1 MSNNTTTN
9 NNSIVA
15 IAVWFYGCDIDDI
28 HMDDIEM
35 SQDGSYYI
43 SDPTSDGEIGSDLEI
58 QARED
63 GYYYRSHPFFCD
75 APGYY
80 EEPSE
85 WTLWVPKAESKGLE
99 DAVEE
104 MFENINSP
112 EYTEEL
118 STIRD
123 LKIMRGTE
131 IREVCRRYDERIANR
146 KATLRAEGRWFD
158 RKEEQRIP
166 LSKDT
171 VVCSVVGS
179 AADSVVKIDDACTKA
194 YNEGYALG
202 CKIKAWFTK
211 RGK

>member
-1 MSNNTTTN
+1 MSNNN
-9 NNSIVA
+9 SNNSTIVTN
-15 IAVWFYGCDIDDI
+15 IAVWFYGCYLDDI
-28 HMDDIEM
+28 PTDEIEM
-35 SQDGSYYI
+35 NPDGSYYI

-58 QARED
+58 QVRED

-85 WTLWVPKAESKGLE
+85 WTLWVPKAETKNLE
-99 DAVEE
+99 VAIEE

-131 IREVCRRYDERIANR
+131 VREICRRYDERIANR

-166 LSKDT
+166 LSRDA
-171 VVCSVVGS
+171 VVCSLAGS
-179 AADSVVKIDDACTKA
+179 AADSVVKTDDIANALEKKA
-194 YNEGYALG
+194 YAIG
-202 CKIKAWFTK
+202 
-211 RGK
+211 RGIAKLFVKKG